1 MAIIHKLVRTVVIQY
16 FQVRER
22 LSSGVA
28 YNPLSS
34 SLHANP
40 YPKYRQLREKDPVHR
55 SPMLGGWVLTR
66 YDDID
71 SVLRDW
77 KRFSS
82 GDDSRRRRN
91 QDNHPFA
98 NEPPSMLFTDPP
110 DHTRLR
116 GLVSKAFTPRSIG
129 AMGPRVREIVDELL
143 DEIDESG
150 EVDIIDALA
159 FPLPMIVI
167 AEMLGVPAKD
177 RDRFRAWSAP
187 VARTLEPTITQDEL
201 HNAAEAAK
209 ELQAYFEQLIA
220 VRRDAPGEDLMSL
233 LIAAE
238 EEGDSLSQAELL
250 VTLRLLLVAGNETT
264 TNLIANGLLAL
275 LDHPEQLARLRE
287 QPTLIDSAIDELLR
301 FDSPVQTDGRT
312 AIENLEISGHTIR
325 AGEQVLL
332 LLGAAN
338 RDPNHFADPEEL
350 DIGRE
355 DTSHIAFGRGLH
367 HCLGAPLARL
377 EAAAPLQALLARFS
391 RIELAGDRPRFKDH
405 IVLRGLESLPVHLER

>member
-1 MAIIHKLVRTVVIQY
+1 
-16 FQVRER
+16 
-22 LSSGVA
+22 
-28 YNPLSS
+28 
-34 SLHANP
+34 
-40 YPKYRQLREKDPVHR
+40 
-55 SPMLGGWVLTR
+55 
-66 YDDID
+66 
-71 SVLRDW
+71 
-77 KRFSS
+77 
-82 GDDSRRRRN
+82 
-91 QDNHPFA
+91 
-98 NEPPSMLFTDPP
+98 MLFTDPP

-377 EAAAPLQALLARFS
+377 EAAATLQALLARFS